1 MRALGRLCSIAAVID
16 DPQIEELR
24 RSIDAVD
31 QQILTLLAERLRV
44 VLAVGERKR
53 REGLAVY
60 DPAREKSLLDRL
72 ASEAPAPL
80 EAEAVRRIFETIVTE
95 SRRLEHEHMT
105 R

>member
-1 MRALGRLCSIAAVID
+1 MID

-24 RSIDAVD
+24 RTIDAVD
-31 QQILTLLAERLRV
+31 QQILTLLAERVRV

-72 ASEAPAPL
+72 ASEATAPL
-80 EAEAVRRIFETIVTE
+80 EPAAVRRIFETIVTE
-95 SRRLEHEHMT
+95 SRRLEQEHIT
-105 R
+105 D